1 MSAVLTIPTEAPFT
15 ADQRAWLGG
24 FLAGMAAARRRD
36 EDGAGTPVLTV
47 EIAYGSQTGNSE
59 DLAERL
65 AGTVRERGLGAN
77 VRSLDD
83 LPLEALPA
91 TSHLLIVTSTY
102 GEGEM
107 PDNAELFWEAL
118 ATDSVS
124 RLEDLRYAVLALG
137 DSGYEGFCAAGRLID
152 TRLEQLGA
160 VRITPRIDCDVD
172 FEESASAW
180 LEVVVQHLAAE
191 APGLPGAVPLPVP
204 SAPVARPTRP
214 KWNRKNPY
222 PSRLV
227 VNRELSGPTSAKE
240 IRHYEFDLGDS
251 DIAYAAGDA
260 LGVMPVNDP
269 ALVDALLDRLGLDP
283 DAEIGGSTLA
293 GLLGTGWEIRTPS
306 RDLLSALAERDPAG
320 DLAAV
325 LARGERDTLDSW
337 LWGKDILD
345 LLLASPSCALTG
357 EEVAGL
363 FRPLAPR
370 AYSISSS
377 PLHSPDRIHL
387 TVASVRHGV
396 DRIRGGVCST
406 YLADRLAQGE
416 VGIFL
421 QPNAAFRVPAD
432 DDLPMIMVGPG
443 TGIAPFRA
451 FLQERDARGAGG
463 ANWLFFG
470 DQHRAGDL
478 IYSDEL
484 MALQERGVLDRL
496 DLAFSRDQAEKVY
509 VQTRMLEH
517 AADLFAWLEEGAHF
531 YVCGDA
537 SRMAKD
543 VDAALRLIVEQ
554 QRGRG
559 ADDATEYVNQLKKD
573 KRYVRD
579 VY

>member
-1 MSAVLTIPTEAPFT
+1 MSVLTIPTEAPFT

-36 EDGAGTPVLTV
+36 EGAGAAPTLTV

-59 DLAERL
+59 ELAERL

-77 VRSLDD
+77 VRVLDD
-83 LPLEALPA
+83 LAVESLPT
-91 TSHLLIVTSTY
+91 TSYLLIVTSTY

-118 ATDSVS
+118 AAEGLP
-124 RLEDLRYAVLALG
+124 RMEELRFAVLALG

-160 VRITPRIDCDVD
+160 VRIVPRVDCDTD
-172 FEESASAW
+172 FEEPASAW
-180 LEVVVQHLAAE
+180 LTEVVQQLAAE
-191 APGLPGAVPLPVP
+191 APGLPGAVPLPTP
-204 SAPVARPTRP
+204 STPVVKKERS

-227 VNRELSGPTSAKE
+227 ANRVLSGPSSAKE

-251 DIAYAAGDA
+251 GIAYAAGDA
-260 LGVMPVNDP
+260 LGVMPINDP
-269 ALVDALLDRLGLDP
+269 VLVEALLDRLGLTP
-283 DAEIGGSTLA
+283 DAEVDGASVTE
-293 GLLGTGWEIRTPS
+293 LLGTAWEIRTPS
-306 RDLLSALAERDPAG
+306 RDLLTALAERDATS

-325 LARGERDTLDSW
+325 LARGERDTLDNW
-337 LWGKDILD
+337 LYGKDILD
-345 LLLASPSCALTG
+345 LLLASPSCTFGG
-357 EEVAGL
+357 EELAGL

-377 PLHSPDRIHL
+377 PLNSPDRIHL

-406 YLADRLAQGE
+406 FLADRLADGD

-451 FLQERDARGAGG
+451 FLHEREARGAGG

-470 DQHRAGDL
+470 DQHRASDF
-478 IYSDEL
+478 IYEDEL
-484 MALQERGVLDRL
+484 AGLSERGVLDRL

-509 VQTRMLEH
+509 VQTRMLEN
-517 AADLFAWLEEGAHF
+517 AADLYAWLEEGAHF

-537 SRMAKD
+537 TRMAKD

-554 QRGRG
+554 QRGVS
-559 ADDATEYVNQLKKD
+559 AEDAAAYVNQLKKD